1 MKTNEEFINEC
12 IELAKLGEGLV
23 SPNPLVGAIVVNKN
37 GKVVGKGFHK
47 KYGEAHAEINALN
60 EAGEK
65 AKGGTLYI
73 NLEPCC
79 HFGKT
84 PPCIDRVINA
94 GIKKIVIG
102 MEDPNPKVSGNGIKK
117 ALNAG
122 IEVVLGVQEKKCK
135 KLNEIFITNILRHK
149 PFVAIKT
156 ASTIDGKIAT
166 STGNSKWIT
175 AENSRNIVHQLRNKY
190 DAVLTGSGTVI
201 KDNPSLTARI
211 NNTRNP
217 VRIIIDSNLI
227 TSPDSKVYCNDKTRV
242 IIVVSAE
249 ISSEKI
255 QKYPDNVEFIKC
267 PVLNNGKID
276 LNYLTRALFENN
288 INSVLVEAGGK
299 LNAELIKNNIVDKFY
314 FFIAPKIL
322 GDTNARQLFEGFYI
336 ENINEC
342 SIIKFENIQYLDPDI
357 LIEGYTSL
365 SYPN

>member
-122 IEVVLGVQEKKCK
+122 IEVVLGVQEKKGK
-135 KLNEIFITNILRHK
+135 K
-149 PFVAIKT
+149 
-156 ASTIDGKIAT
+156 
-166 STGNSKWIT
+166 
-175 AENSRNIVHQLRNKY
+175 
-190 DAVLTGSGTVI
+190 
-201 KDNPSLTARI
+201 
-211 NNTRNP
+211 
-217 VRIIIDSNLI
+217 
-227 TSPDSKVYCNDKTRV
+227 
-242 IIVVSAE
+242 
-249 ISSEKI
+249 
-255 QKYPDNVEFIKC
+255 
-267 PVLNNGKID
+267 
-276 LNYLTRALFENN
+276 
-288 INSVLVEAGGK
+288 
-299 LNAELIKNNIVDKFY
+299 
-314 FFIAPKIL
+314 
-322 GDTNARQLFEGFYI
+322 RQFH
-336 ENINEC
+336 
-342 SIIKFENIQYLDPDI
+342 
-357 LIEGYTSL
+357 
-365 SYPN
+365 